1 MSDEHNTY
9 EAQEAREVQEML
21 GRIPGWGLRWG
32 ITAVFFVVLLLLI
45 LSWIVR
51 YPDVVSA
58 QIMLL
63 TQDPPLRLVAQS
75 SGKLDT
81 LLVEAGEEVQA
92 GAMLALIEN
101 TAELEDVFV
110 LEQWLNKNGVAKAGP
125 LSSFPANLQLGP
137 LQSTYARLQVQQ
149 ANYQFFTKQI
159 DVVAQVHTL
168 RKRIQFLDSLNQV
181 LDLQEITLSRE
192 VELAKNNYTR
202 YKELNKDRDRNVSKV
217 ELESLE
223 TYYLQ
228 YKRKLQGLRANQL
241 RNKIEQEQL
250 QADIIRLEQGRTNLD
265 VDQALEIQ
273 NTLEL
278 LRSELAAWK
287 QAYLLIAPIDGQI
300 IISRL
305 IAAGQYFEEDTPVLA
320 ISPLKETQ
328 NVIARGYLPAIR
340 SGKVAAGMTANIH
353 LDAYPYQEYG
363 VLKGKLTKVA
373 PLPEENQYLIEI
385 SLADSLITTYNRLI
399 PFSQEQSGR
408 ADLLT
413 EDRRLLVR
421 LLDNIMSLIK
431 NT

>member
-9 EAQEAREVQEML
+9 EAQEAREIQEML

-32 ITAVFFVVLLLLI
+32 ITAVFFVVFLLLI

-58 QIMLL
+58 QVMLL
-63 TQDPPLRLVAQS
+63 TQDPPLRLVART

-81 LLVEAGEEVQA
+81 LLVEADEEVQA
-92 GAMLALIEN
+92 GTMLALIEN
-101 TAELEDVFV
+101 TAVLEDVLA
-110 LEQWLNKNGVAKAGP
+110 LEQWLNKSIVTKAGQ
-125 LSSFPANLQLGP
+125 LDSLPANLELGP
-137 LQSTYARLQVQQ
+137 LQRTYARLQAQQ
-149 ANYQFFTKQI
+149 ANYQFFTKQT
-159 DVVAQVHTL
+159 DVVERVHTL

-181 LDLQEITLSRE
+181 LGLQENILSRE
-192 VELAKNNYTR
+192 VELARDNYER
-202 YKELNKDRDRNVSKV
+202 NKELSTDSSVSDIA
-217 ELESLE
+217 LESIE

-287 QAYLLIAPIDGQI
+287 QAYLLIAPIEGQV

-305 IAAGQYFEEDTPVLA
+305 ITTGQYFEEDTPVLA
-320 ISPLKETQ
+320 ISPLKGTQ

-431 NT
+431 NN